1 MKLTKKILKQS
12 LEKEKLNEYF
22 QANTF
27 VMSFQHG
34 IVNIATS
41 LPIPLLVA
49 DRMAKRGRNN
59 LKAQ

>member
-1 MKLTKKILKQS
+1 
-12 LEKEKLNEYF
+12 
-22 QANTF
+22 
-27 VMSFQHG
+27 MSFQHG